1 MVQEGGMDQFS
12 VYFLAIA
19 AAWLVLQVL
28 AVWTLRGM
36 WRKAA
41 WLSAAVMVLALV
53 VATLGVLSG
62 SDLAPIW
69 VVFATPVCFAW
80 IVLLWIVRGVA
91 WAIGR

>member
-1 MVQEGGMDQFS
+1 MDQFS
-12 VYFLAIA
+12 VYFLAVA

-28 AVWTLRGM
+28 ALWKLDGM

-41 WLSAAVMVLALV
+41 WLSAALMLLALV
-53 VATLGVLSG
+53 VAILGVLSG

-69 VVFATPVCFAW
+69 VVFAMPVCLGW

>member
-1 MVQEGGMDQFS
+1 MDQFS

-19 AAWLVLQVL
+19 AAWLALQVL
-28 AVWTLRGM
+28 ALWKLGGM

-41 WLSAAVMVLALV
+41 WLSAALMLLALV

-69 VVFATPVCFAW
+69 VVFAMPVCLAW
-80 IVLLWIVRGVA
+80 IVLLWIVSGVV